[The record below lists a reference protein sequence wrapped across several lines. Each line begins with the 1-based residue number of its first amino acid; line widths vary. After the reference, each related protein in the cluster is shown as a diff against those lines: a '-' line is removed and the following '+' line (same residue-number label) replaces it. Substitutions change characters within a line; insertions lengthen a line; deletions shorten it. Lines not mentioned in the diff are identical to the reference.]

1 MSWDEI
7 LEKLLAI
14 RADQDLPANFVVES
28 IELCGHPA
36 RSIWRKIAKA
46 LGYTE
51 YWADH
56 WKYLPGQETEE
67 PDAGAIDW
75 EKYPIPPPPIAR
87 PTLPADRPPE
97 VREKP
102 VSRSINAPRS
112 IGRYRFRGFA
122 ED

>member
-14 RADQDLPANFVVES
+14 RADRDLPANFVVES

-56 WKYLPGQETEE
+56 WKYLIGQETE

-75 EKYPIPPPPIAR
+75 EKYPISEPPPP
-87 PTLPADRPPE
+87 PE
-97 VREKP
+97 PIPKPVLKRKP
-102 VSRSINAPRS
+102 VSTHSKPWNRWKQTTKVL
-112 IGRYRFRGFA
+112 
-122 ED
+122 